1 MKLKDLKD
9 IQNSGFKVPKD
20 YFENFENSIMS
31 HASLNEKVSDSGFN
45 VPKGYFDT
53 VEENILNSI
62 SQKEPVKVISLINR
76 KSIIYIS
83 SIAAALILMFNLMER
98 KSGVDID
105 SIETSSIESYLS
117 NEDFD
122 SGELAA
128 LFNDTEFLEDSF
140 NTISFSEEA
149 MDDYVNDNLELN
161 DLYIE

>member
-1 MKLKDLKD
+1 MKPKDLKD
-9 IQNSGFKVPKD
+9 IQSGFKVPRD

-31 HASLNEKVSDSGFN
+31 HASLKEKVSDSGFS
-45 VPKGYFDT
+45 VPEDYFDA
-53 VEENILNSI
+53 VETKILSNTL
-62 SQKEPVKVISLINR
+62 QEPVKIISLINR

-83 SIAAALILMFNLMER
+83 SIAAALVLMFNVFEQ
-98 KSGVDID
+98 KSGVDIN
-105 SIETSSIESYLS
+105 SIETASIESYLS

-122 SGELAA
+122 ADELAA

-149 MDDYVNDNLELN
+149 IEDYVIDNLELN